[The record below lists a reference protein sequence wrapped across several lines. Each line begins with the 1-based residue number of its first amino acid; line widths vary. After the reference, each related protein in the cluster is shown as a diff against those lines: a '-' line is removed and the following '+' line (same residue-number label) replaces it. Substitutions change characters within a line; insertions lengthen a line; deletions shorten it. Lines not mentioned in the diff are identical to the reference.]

1 MSSWIQKI
9 KSIPMYMDYDGQARA
24 EKLSTDIITLFGVV
38 GLIWGYIIQ
47 QFSQTM
53 YVLAAGF
60 MMAALITVPSWA
72 MYRSKPLDWQ
82 KPQSHCLLIDFNRAR
97 NTGRGHVFACARL
110 PWFAPPRP
118 RPRAL
123 SCAHGSSSSCE
134 EDTRASRREGARPCS
149 NSHPSRAKGAR
160 TSAGTPY
167 RKSART
173 CSDCREGCC
182 TYTHSRGEEMV
193 VIGSA
198 PFSGLLLFR

>member
-82 KPQSHCLLIDFNRAR
+82 KPQSHCLLIDCKCSETAVSVLS
-97 NTGRGHVFACARL
+97 GIRG
-110 PWFAPPRP
+110 
-118 RPRAL
+118 
-123 SCAHGSSSSCE
+123 SKKI
-134 EDTRASRREGARPCS
+134 T
-149 NSHPSRAKGAR
+149 
-160 TSAGTPY
+160 
-167 RKSART
+167 
-173 CSDCREGCC
+173 
-182 TYTHSRGEEMV
+182 
-193 VIGSA
+193 
-198 PFSGLLLFR
+198 